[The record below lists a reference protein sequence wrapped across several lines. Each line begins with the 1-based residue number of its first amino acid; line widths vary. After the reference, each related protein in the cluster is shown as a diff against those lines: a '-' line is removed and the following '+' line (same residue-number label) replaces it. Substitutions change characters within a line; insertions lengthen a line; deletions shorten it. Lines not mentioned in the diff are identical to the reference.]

1 MKRLS
6 LRFRLCNLIFV
17 DALRQAI
24 TAEIIVLEDILKN
37 NIYDSRLDSCA
48 YHNLL
53 NSFDYLL
60 RVVYGIDHNSLEFDE
75 EGSIVNKPKRHFKI
89 CNLIYFGSL
98 SDKLRSSIRLLYALT
113 SYLYVQNLIYTK
125 HTDRMYIETCSDAI
139 GCIIRSFDRI
149 MY

>member
-1 MKRLS
+1 MKRFS
-6 LRFRLCNLIFV
+6 LRFLLCNLIFG
-17 DALRQAI
+17 DALRRAI
-24 TAEIIVLEDILKN
+24 TAEMIVLEDILKH

-60 RVVYGIDHNSLEFDE
+60 RIVYGIDHNSLEFDE
-75 EGSIVNKPKRHFKI
+75 EGSIVNKAKRRFKI

-98 SDKLRSSIRLLYALT
+98 SDKLSSSIRLLYALT
-113 SYLYVQNLIYTK
+113 SYLYL
-125 HTDRMYIETCSDAI
+125 TDRMYIEACSDAI

>member
-6 LRFRLCNLIFV
+6 LRFRLCNMIFG

-24 TAEIIVLEDILKN
+24 TSETIILEDILKN

-60 RVVYGIDHNSLEFDE
+60 RIVYGIDHNSLEFDE
-75 EGSIVNKPKRHFKI
+75 EGSIVNKPKRRFKI

-98 SDKLRSSIRLLYALT
+98 YDKLRSSIRLLYALT
-113 SYLYVQNLIYTK
+113 SYLNATDCMYT
-125 HTDRMYIETCSDAI
+125 ETYLYTI
-139 GCIIRSFDRI
+139 VCIIHSFDRI

>member
-1 MKRLS
+1 MNTNRHFS
-6 LRFRLCNLIFV
+6 FRFWLCNMIFG

-24 TAEIIVLEDILKN
+24 TAETIVLEDILKN

-60 RVVYGIDHNSLEFDE
+60 RIVYGIDHNSIEFDE
-75 EGSIVNKPKRHFKI
+75 KGSIVNKPKRRFKI
-89 CNLIYFGSL
+89 CNFIYFGSL
-98 SDKLRSSIRLLYALT
+98 YGKLRSSIRLLYALT
-113 SYLYVQNLIYTK
+113 TYLNATNCMYT
-125 HTDRMYIETCSDAI
+125 ETCSDVI

>member
-6 LRFRLCNLIFV
+6 LRFRICNLIFG

-24 TAEIIVLEDILKN
+24 TDETIVFEDIIKN

-60 RVVYGIDHNSLEFDE
+60 HIVYGIDHNSIEFNE
-75 EGSIVNKPKRHFKI
+75 KGFIVNKPKRRFKI
-89 CNLIYFGSL
+89 CNFIYFGSL
-98 SDKLRSSIRLLYALT
+98 YYKLNSSIRLLCALT
-113 SYLYVQNLIYTK
+113 SYLNA
-125 HTDRMYIETCSDAI
+125 TDRMYTEACLAAM
-139 GCIIRSFDRI
+139 GCIIHSFDII

>member
-1 MKRLS
+1 MNTNR
-6 LRFRLCNLIFV
+6 RFSFRFWLCNMIFG
-17 DALRQAI
+17 DALKQAI
-24 TAEIIVLEDILKN
+24 TTEMIVLEDMMKVR
-37 NIYDSRLDSCA
+37 NIYYSRLDSCA

-53 NSFDYLL
+53 NSFDHLL
-60 RVVYGIDHNSLEFDE
+60 RIVYGIDHNSLEFNE
-75 EGSIVNKPKRHFKI
+75 EGSIVNKPKRRFKI

-113 SYLYVQNLIYTK
+113 SYLNATDCMYTK
-125 HTDRMYIETCSDAI
+125 TCSDVI

>member
-1 MKRLS
+1 MNTNR
-6 LRFRLCNLIFV
+6 RFSFRFWLCNMIFG

-24 TAEIIVLEDILKN
+24 TAEMIVLEDILKN

-60 RVVYGIDHNSLEFDE
+60 RIVYGIDHNSLEFNE
-75 EGSIVNKPKRHFKI
+75 EGSIVNKPKRRFKI

-98 SDKLRSSIRLLYALT
+98 SGKLRSSIRLLYAFT
-113 SYLYVQNLIYTK
+113 SYLYLTDCMYT
-125 HTDRMYIETCSDAI
+125 ETCSDVI

>member
-6 LRFRLCNLIFV
+6 LRFRLCNMIFG
-17 DALRQAI
+17 DALRQVI
-24 TAEIIVLEDILKN
+24 TAETIVLEDILKN

-60 RVVYGIDHNSLEFDE
+60 RTVYGIDHNSLEFDE
-75 EGSIVNKPKRHFKI
+75 EGSIVNKPKRRFKI
-89 CNLIYFGSL
+89 CNFIYFGSL
-98 SDKLRSSIRLLYALT
+98 YDKLSSSIRLLYALT
-113 SYLYVQNLIYTK
+113 SYLNA
-125 HTDRMYIETCSDAI
+125 TDCMYDETCSDAI
-139 GCIIRSFDRI
+139 RCIIRIFDRI

>member
-1 MKRLS
+1 MNTNRHFS
-6 LRFRLCNLIFV
+6 FRFWLCNMIFG

-24 TAEIIVLEDILKN
+24 TAETIVLEDILKN

-60 RVVYGIDHNSLEFDE
+60 RIVYGIDHNSLEFNE
-75 EGSIVNKPKRHFKI
+75 EGSIVNKPKRRFKI
-89 CNLIYFGSL
+89 CNLIYFGSI

-113 SYLYVQNLIYTK
+113 TYLNATNCMYT
-125 HTDRMYIETCSDAI
+125 ETCADVI

>member
-1 MKRLS
+1 MNTNR
-6 LRFRLCNLIFV
+6 RFSFRFWLCNMIFG

-24 TAEIIVLEDILKN
+24 TAETIVLEDILKN

-48 YHNLL
+48 YHKLL

-60 RVVYGIDHNSLEFDE
+60 RIVYGIDHNSIEFNE
-75 EGSIVNKPKRHFKI
+75 EGSIVNKPKRRFKI

-98 SDKLRSSIRLLYALT
+98 SSKLDSAIRLLHALT
-113 SYLYVQNLIYTK
+113 TYLNASYCMCT
-125 HTDRMYIETCSDAI
+125 ETCLYAI
-139 GCIIRSFDRI
+139 VCIVRSFDRI

>member
-1 MKRLS
+1 MNTNR
-6 LRFRLCNLIFV
+6 RFSFRFWLCNMIFG

-24 TAEIIVLEDILKN
+24 TAETIVLEDILKN

-53 NSFDYLL
+53 NSFDHLL
-60 RVVYGIDHNSLEFDE
+60 RIVYGINHNSLEFNE
-75 EGSIVNKPKRHFKI
+75 KGSIVNKPKRRFKI

-113 SYLYVQNLIYTK
+113 SYLYLTDCMYT
-125 HTDRMYIETCSDAI
+125 ETCSDVI
-139 GCIIRSFDRI
+139 GYIIRSFNRI